1 MRTFWVSLLAVAAL
15 GTAAAQRSNDP
26 AAIAAIAAIDG
37 EPRIVSAAGVTRSE
51 ESLLTLENSSP
62 FDASSQRRLVIVAGL
77 DGDERATAAALD
89 AVRWFKTSAPRSLR
103 QAWAISALP
112 SAHSPRPFQFPPE
125 SGFFDDPDQPEP
137 RYAWRWVTFQAPDVV
152 LEIRGG
158 DTLSWR
164 ATGVTGVA
172 NSALP
177 PGSLAAA
184 ISTINNQSG
193 TGAAPAVWA
202 TITREID
209 GAKLLQ
215 QVLKAVGSI
224 PRSSLHARVAARA
237 AREPLAIARLLAA
250 RYPQNALVSY
260 IPSVAWMNTLRL
272 ADVTNDASLRDG
284 VRRQTLPWTSG
295 AKPLFGDRI
304 VLTAAAGAMIY
315 AELAER
321 GDQSARALA
330 VQGAEAAAAEGANG
344 FAQYGQGWTDDMFM
358 SGAILA
364 RSGRMPG
371 RAGDLDVLARRL
383 ISYAHRLQREDG
395 IFVHFTDGRQAWGRG
410 NGFAALGLAEALDSL
425 AATHPSR
432 AEVLSIYRRQMS
444 ALKNMQAPDGM
455 WRQIIDEP
463 GSYREETATAMT
475 LSAMARGLRHGW
487 LDESYRPVIARAW
500 RSLAAHITENGE
512 IVDVCTS
519 TGSGPTRRYY
529 FDRAAISGADDR
541 GGAMALMAAMEMD
554 QIQHRR

>member
-1 MRTFWVSLLAVAAL
+1 MRTFWVSLLAVPVLA
-15 GTAAAQRSNDP
+15 TAAAQRSNDP
-26 AAIAAIAAIDG
+26 AAVAAIDG

-51 ESLLTLENSSP
+51 APLLTLENSSP

-77 DGDERATAAALD
+77 DGDDRAAAAALE

-103 QAWAISALP
+103 QAWAVSALP
-112 SAHSPRPFQFPPE
+112 SAHSPRPFHFPPE
-125 SGFFDDPDQPEP
+125 NGFFDDPDQPEA
-137 RYAWRWVTFQAPDVV
+137 RYAGRWVTFQAPDVV

-158 DTLSWR
+158 DALSWR
-164 ATGVTGVA
+164 ASGVTGVA

-184 ISTINNQSG
+184 ISTASESG
-193 TGAAPAVWA
+193 TGAAPAVSA
-202 TITREID
+202 TIAREID
-209 GAKLLQ
+209 GPKLLQ
-215 QVLKAVGSI
+215 QVLKAVSSI
-224 PRSSLHARVAARA
+224 PLSSLHARLAARA

-250 RYPQNALVSY
+250 RYPQNAIVSY

-304 VLTAAAGAMIY
+304 VLTAAAGTMIF

-321 GDQSARALA
+321 GDESARALA
-330 VQGAEAAAAEGANG
+330 IQGAEAAAAEGANG
-344 FAQYGQGWTDDMFM
+344 FAQNGQGWTDDMFM

-371 RAGDLDVLARRL
+371 RASDLDVLARRL

-432 AEVLSIYRRQMS
+432 AEVLSIFRRQMS

-475 LSAMARGLRHGW
+475 LSAMARGVRHGW
-487 LDESYRPVIARAW
+487 LDASYRPVIARAW
-500 RSLAAHITENGE
+500 RALAAHITEAGE

-541 GGAMALMAAMEMD
+541 GGAMALMASME
-554 QIQHRR
+554 ILHLR